1 MQVIRQQIIRFS
13 SRLSTPV
20 NNISGIQIHKR
31 SYNILS
37 SPQLDIPGRPPNI
50 KTLQWKFDNL
60 IFFKHKADDRIELL
74 KSIIPE
80 EYKLD
85 DFILFKCLY
94 DQDENDAAKCYYK
107 DDFGAPVYINSENIK
122 FLGRRMLKLCVVK
135 DSVRPEVNR
144 DTGEI
149 DRFSVFDKMNGRMF
163 KNYDMC
169 NVDYR
174 YKFIEQFITVISG
187 KDAIKIETKSRA
199 RILVNIIGY
208 MYFQLG
214 SEKCSEFVNEFVING
229 RYSTIKN
236 YRHKGLKEIY
246 DEILVN
252 T

>member
-1 MQVIRQQIIRFS
+1 MQVIRQQIRRFN
-13 SRLSTPV
+13 RLSTQV

-37 SPQLDIPGRPPNI
+37 FPQLDITSKPPNI
-50 KTLQWKFDNL
+50 KTLQWKFDNS

-94 DQDENDAAKCYYK
+94 DQDAKDTAKCYYT
-107 DDFGAPVYINSENIK
+107 DNYGAPVYINSDNIK
-122 FLGRRMLKLCVVK
+122 LIGRRLLKLCVVK
-135 DSVRPEVNR
+135 DSVKPEVNR

-149 DRFSVFDKMNGRMF
+149 DRFSVFDEMNGRMF
-163 KNYDMC
+163 KNYNMC
-169 NVDYR
+169 NVDNR

-187 KDAIKIETKSRA
+187 KDTIKIETKSRA
-199 RILVNIIGY
+199 RVLVNVIGY

-214 SEKCSEFVNEFVING
+214 SEKCSEFINEFVING
-229 RYSTIKN
+229 RYSTIKS
-236 YRHKGLKEIY
+236 YKHKGLKEIY

-252 T
+252 A